1 MKTLARMT
9 LVGCIALCG
18 SGAALA
24 SGNCGMNSN
33 KPCPPPDKLI
43 SKEPAYKS
51 MNSNKPTARRADDA
65 AAPTDVQASE
75 GEETAARATLTGVSA
90 SDLKMKPKPPPCNL
104 NSNTPCADEGKA
116 PAVADVDSGEGT
128 ATPAKATLSGVNPSD
143 LKLKP
148 KPTKSQRKE
157 PVE

>member
-9 LVGCIALCG
+9 LVGCFALWG

-24 SGNCGMNSN
+24 GGNCGMNSN

-51 MNSNKPTARRADDA
+51 MNSNKPTAQRADDA
-65 AAPTDVQASE
+65 AAPSDVQAGE
-75 GEETAARATLTGVSA
+75 GGETAARATLTGVSA
-90 SDLKMKPKPPPCNL
+90 SDLKIKPKPPCNL
-104 NSNTPCADEGKA
+104 NSNTPCADQGEA
-116 PAVADVDSGEGT
+116 PAVADVESGEAT

-148 KPTKSQRKE
+148 KPIKSQRKE

>member
-9 LVGCIALCG
+9 LVGCLVLWG

-43 SKEPAYKS
+43 AKEPAAE
-51 MNSNKPTARRADDA
+51 TRA
-65 AAPTDVQASE
+65 PSEVQSSE
-75 GEETAARATLTGVSA
+75 GGETAARATLTGVSA
-90 SDLKMKPKPPPCNL
+90 SDLKIKPKRPCNL
-104 NSNTPCADEGKA
+104 NSNTPCADQGQA
-116 PAVADVDSGEGT
+116 PAVADVESGEGT
-128 ATPAKATLSGVNPSD
+128 ATAATATLSDVNPDD

-148 KPTKSQRKE
+148 RPARSQRKE

>member
-1 MKTLARMT
+1 MKTLAYMT
-9 LVGCIALCG
+9 LVGCFAVCG

-33 KPCPPPDKLI
+33 EPCPPPDKLI

-51 MNSNKPTARRADDA
+51 MDSDKPTAQRADDA
-65 AAPTDVQASE
+65 AAPADVQASE
-75 GEETAARATLTGVSA
+75 GEQAAARATLTGVSA
-90 SDLKMKPKPPPCNL
+90 SDLKIKPKPPCNL
-104 NSNTPCADEGKA
+104 NSNTPCADQGQA
-116 PAVADVDSGEGT
+116 PAVADVENGEGT
-128 ATPAKATLSGVNPSD
+128 ATPAKATLFGVNPSD